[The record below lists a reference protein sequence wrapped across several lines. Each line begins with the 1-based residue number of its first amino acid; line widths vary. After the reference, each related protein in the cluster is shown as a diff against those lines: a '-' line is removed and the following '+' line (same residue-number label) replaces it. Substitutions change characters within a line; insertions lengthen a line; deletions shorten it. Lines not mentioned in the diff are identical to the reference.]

1 MFKKFIERLMQA
13 ETEDEVINILY
24 DFNTGVDMAYQRDQ
38 ISFKDHETLFKLADR
53 IIKGVKK
60 NV

>member
-13 ETEDEVINILY
+13 ETEEEVVNILY
-24 DFNTGVDMAYQRDQ
+24 DFDTGVDMAYQREQ
-38 ISFKDHETLFKLADR
+38 ISFKDHEILFKLADR
-53 IIKGVKK
+53 ILKGVTK